1 MRIYLLAVGEMK
13 CECFDGFVDGIL
25 VVDERIGC
33 LGKDGQARLGGRVAY
48 GSAKNI
54 DGR

>member
-25 VVDERIGC
+25 VVQEE
-33 LGKDGQARLGGRVAY
+33 LGAWGEMIRLG
-48 GSAKNI
+48 
-54 DGR
+54 